1 MGMIAIA
8 SIAVRRSDKT
18 RAVVRFLISRSGIP
32 LISWDG
38 IGNKIDAPPP
48 FGFVISTDGA
58 AWRFFQYVKELPS
71 EGIHAAIRYDAH
83 IDGVNNAVV
92 GMSLETFATLLESHY
107 NTVRDRVQTFTEG
120 D

>member
-1 MGMIAIA
+1 MKRA
-8 SIAVRRSDKT
+8 DKT
-18 RAVVRFLISRSGIP
+18 RAVVRFLISRTGIP

-48 FGFVISTDGA
+48 FGFVMSTDA
-58 AWRFFQYVKELPS
+58 AGWRFFQYVRELPRD
-71 EGIHAAIRYDAH
+71 GIHAVVRYDAH

-107 NTVRDRVQTFTEG
+107 NRVQDRVNTFIEG

>member
-1 MGMIAIA
+1 MK
-8 SIAVRRSDKT
+8 RSDKT
-18 RAVVRFLISRSGIP
+18 RAVVRFLISRTGIP

-48 FGFVISTDGA
+48 FGFVMSTDA
-58 AWRFFQYVKELPS
+58 AGWRFFQYVKELPRD
-71 EGIHAAIRYDAH
+71 GIHAVVRYDAH

-92 GMSLETFATLLESHY
+92 GMSLETFAILLESHY
-107 NTVRDRVQTFTEG
+107 NRVQDRVNTFIEG